1 MVVSHGVETR
11 TSRTGSDQ
19 SSQLNN
25 VPPMRRTNNQVASQT
40 SRCAKARTTR
50 DFTLPAPPRCIAFI
64 MDKADSRRSRAR
76 ATTRHPASA
85 HLRLLAFAIALL
97 PANAA
102 WSDDA
107 TLQQGL
113 HALKAGNASKAV
125 ELFSAELAAAGR
137 TPEQRAKAFYLRA
150 KAHYAAKQP
159 ALAMNDAAAAL
170 WFNKLSAADAAD
182 AATIRGQALAEAMT
196 SAARVPAQTPAMP
209 AFEKAPPRIAAP
221 AAPAAA
227 ATKPVTAVAEPQP
240 QAEPR
245 QRTQPVASAPPPRPF
260 TATTVQQ
267 PEAPVV
273 VTTVAPPQAPTPTPE
288 DAPGPSAP
296 GPSAPDWAQAK
307 VKRETI
313 ATVPVPPEQLPARA
327 RPTPQAP
334 SPRQPIV
341 TGSIGKT
348 DAAPAGEQTST
359 TDVLPWQTPPARTA
373 SVTRDSV
380 EATADAPVTPPP
392 FQTQTTS
399 NIVTGSIAR
408 HEPAPQLAP
417 PKSPTPAP
425 PTAAVQPSRPAT
437 TVADA
442 MPPEEQTATTAPAA
456 ASSSLSV
463 QGLATMFSSDNPMA
477 SDVARADEL
486 QRARY
491 ERIRQLNASRG
502 QPSQ

>member
-1 MVVSHGVETR
+1 MTR
-11 TSRTGSDQ
+11 E
-19 SSQLNN
+19 
-25 VPPMRRTNNQVASQT
+25 
-40 SRCAKARTTR
+40 
-50 DFTLPAPPRCIAFI
+50 FTLPGPPRCIAFI
-64 MDKADSRRSRAR
+64 MDKADSRRSRAH
-76 ATTRHPASA
+76 ATTRPPASSR
-85 HLRLLAFAIALL
+85 LRLLAFAIALL

-102 WSDDA
+102 RSDDA

-113 HALKAGNASKAV
+113 HALKGGNASKAV

-209 AFEKAPPRIAAP
+209 AFEKAPPRLAAP
-221 AAPAAA
+221 AAP
-227 ATKPVTAVAEPQP
+227 KPVTAAAEPP
-240 QAEPR
+240 PRSEPPR
-245 QRTQPVASAPPPRPF
+245 ESQPVAVASPPRPF
-260 TATTVQQ
+260 ATTTVQQ
-267 PEAPVV
+267 PDAPVV
-273 VTTVAPPQAPTPTPE
+273 VTTVAPPPALTPTPK
-288 DAPGPSAP
+288 DAPA
-296 GPSAPDWAQAK
+296 PSAPDWTQAK

-313 ATVPVPPEQLPARA
+313 ATLPVPPEQLSARA
-327 RPTPQAP
+327 RTTPQDP
-334 SPRQPIV
+334 SAQQPIV

-348 DAAPAGEQTST
+348 DAAPAGEHTST
-359 TDVLPWQTPPARTA
+359 TDVLPWQTSPTRTA

-408 HEPAPQLAP
+408 HEPTPQVAPSE
-417 PKSPTPAP
+417 SPTPATAP
-425 PTAAVQPSRPAT
+425 PPAALQPAAPTATVAEAKAPEDQPAAIEPAT
-437 TVADA
+437 
-442 MPPEEQTATTAPAA
+442 

-463 QGLATMFSSDNPMA
+463 QGLATMFASDNPMA